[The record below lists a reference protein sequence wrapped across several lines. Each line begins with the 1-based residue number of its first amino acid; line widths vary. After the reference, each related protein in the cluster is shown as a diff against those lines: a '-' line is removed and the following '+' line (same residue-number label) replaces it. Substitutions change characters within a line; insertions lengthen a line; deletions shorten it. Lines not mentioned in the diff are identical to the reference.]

1 MNFAGWPNCFR
12 REITFEGGGSP
23 ECQGAWFLDV
33 ESPDPSWH
41 GRELGLG
48 PGGAAGAD
56 APAPLASGLSVFG
69 KISAKFRSFSVVSKR
84 ICPSK
89 YAFDSIFQNLPD
101 YLAAIFEIWQNL
113 AKFATFAKNC

>member
-69 KISAKFRSFSVVSKR
+69 KISAKFRQNFARFRLYQNQILQVNTR
-84 ICPSK
+84 LT
-89 YAFDSIFQNLPD
+89 AFFKI
-101 YLAAIFEIWQNL
+101 Y
-113 AKFATFAKNC
+113 